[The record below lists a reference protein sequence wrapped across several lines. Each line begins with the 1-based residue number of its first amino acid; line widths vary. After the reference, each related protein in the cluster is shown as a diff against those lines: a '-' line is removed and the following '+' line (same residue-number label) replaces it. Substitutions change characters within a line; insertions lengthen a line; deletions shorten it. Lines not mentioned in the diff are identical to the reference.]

1 MKRVVVTGL
10 GLVTPLGCGVDQN
23 WSNLISGLSGG
34 VKISKFDP
42 TNFKCKVA
50 CEVQLGS
57 ASDGK
62 FNPEEWIEKKEIK
75 KIDEF
80 IQFSMAASD
89 QAFRDSKIEITS
101 NLSSRAGCI
110 IGSGIGGLPGI
121 EKTSIDYFIDN
132 HYLIFSIVAL
142 FQSNTCDYL
151 VLNETG
157 SAIWNALKTQLTLPE
172 LCKHLEE
179 EYEVT
184 SDECKSAIETWLE
197 AALEKKVIA
206 VVED

>member
-1 MKRVVVTGL
+1 MVSGTKR
-10 GLVTPLGCGVDQN
+10 
-23 WSNLISGLSGG
+23 
-34 VKISKFDP
+34 
-42 TNFKCKVA
+42 FKQHSQAVCT
-50 CEVQLGS
+50 EH
-57 ASDGK
+57 DG
-62 FNPEEWIEKKEIK
+62 
-75 KIDEF
+75 D
-80 IQFSMAASD
+80 
-89 QAFRDSKIEITS
+89 
-101 NLSSRAGCI
+101 
-110 IGSGIGGLPGI
+110 
-121 EKTSIDYFIDN
+121 
-132 HYLIFSIVAL
+132 VAL